1 MATRRMLAD
10 HGHEVRVFAMDYPD
24 NDTIPDAAGYAS
36 RVDFGGGS
44 SAKLRASARLFGKGD
59 IVKSASEV
67 LDSFRPDVVHLH
79 NVHSYLSPLIG
90 SLPISEGYGWCGLFT
105 ITSFCAHLIHVGVRR
120 ARTVRNAFP
129 DA

>member
-1 MATRRMLAD
+1 MLAD

-67 LDSFRPDVVHLH
+67 LDSFPSRCGA
-79 NVHSYLSPLIG
+79 SAQRAFLSFAAYRGACP
-90 SLPISEGYGWCGLFT
+90 
-105 ITSFCAHLIHVGVRR
+105 
-120 ARTVRNAFP
+120 
-129 DA
+129 